1 MEITPGVH
9 WLTNGISNWYMFE
22 DGGKFVLADAGG
34 TRDWRLLLSTLQ
46 ALQKPVESVDAIL
59 LTHAHSDHT
68 GFAEKARTEAGATVY
83 VHEADAEVAKTGKP
97 QRSDGSYVH
106 YLHLS
111 EAYRTL
117 FGLMRHGGLRIIPI
131 KEVSTFADG
140 EVIDVPGRPR
150 VVHMPG
156 HTRGSAA
163 LWFESR
169 SVICTGDCLVTRNPM
184 TGRRGPQIMPASLN
198 VDTKGALSSLAALE
212 DITAELLLPGHGEP
226 WRDGV
231 AEALRLAKLMGRS

>member
-9 WLTNGISNWYMFE
+9 QLTNGISNWYMVE

-46 ALQKPVESVDAIL
+46 TLQQPLESVDAIL

-68 GFAEKARTEAGATVY
+68 GFAEQARTEAGAKVY
-83 VHEADAEVAKTGKP
+83 VHEAESEVATTGNP
-97 QRSDGSYVH
+97 ASHEGSFVS
-106 YLHLS
+106 HLLRT
-111 EAYRTL
+111 EAYRTV

-140 EVIDVPGRPR
+140 EVIDVPGHPR

-156 HTRGSAA
+156 HTQGSAA
-163 LWFESR
+163 LWFEQR

-184 TGRRGPQIMPASLN
+184 TGRRGPQIMPAALN
-198 VDTKGALSSLAALE
+198 VDTTGALTSLAALE
-212 DITAELLLPGHGEP
+212 GVSAEVLLPGHGDP
-226 WRDGV
+226 WRQGI

>member
-1 MEITPGVH
+1 MEIAPGVH
-9 WLTNGISNWYMFE
+9 RLTNGISNWYMFE
-22 DGGKFVLADAGG
+22 DGGKFVLADAGA

-46 ALQKPVESVDAIL
+46 TLQQPLESVEAIL

-68 GFAEKARTEAGATVY
+68 GFAEQARSEAGTTVY
-83 VHEADAEVAKTGKP
+83 VHDADAEVAKTGKP
-97 QRSDGSYVH
+97 PRTDGSYVP
-106 YLHLS
+106 YLLMRES
-111 EAYRTL
+111 YRTL
-117 FGLMRHGGLRIIPI
+117 FGLMRHGGLRIIPV

-140 EVIDVPGRPR
+140 EMIDIPGHPR

-156 HTRGSAA
+156 HTAGSAA

-169 SVICTGDCLVTRNPM
+169 SAVCTGDCLVTRNPM

-198 VDTKGALSSLAALE
+198 VDTNGALNSLAALE
-212 DITAELLLPGHGEP
+212 RVSAELVLPGHGEP
-226 WRDGV
+226 WKHGA

>member
-1 MEITPGVH
+1 MEIAPGVH
-9 WLTNGISNWYMFE
+9 RLTNGISNWYMFE
-22 DGGKFVLADAGG
+22 DGGKVVLADAGAS
-34 TRDWRLLLSTLQ
+34 RDWRLLVATLEERQ
-46 ALQKPVESVDAIL
+46 RPLESVDAIL

-68 GFAEKARTEAGATVY
+68 GFAERARSEAGARVY

-97 QRSDGSYVH
+97 ARSDGSYVH
-106 YLHLS
+106 YVFLS
-111 EAYRTL
+111 ESYRTL
-117 FGLMRHGGLRIIPI
+117 FGLMRNGGLRIIPI

-156 HTRGSAA
+156 HTAGSAA
-163 LWFESR
+163 IWFESR
-169 SVICTGDCLVTRNPM
+169 SALCTGDCLVTRNPM

-198 VDTKGALSSLAALE
+198 VDTKGALNSLTALE
-212 DITAELLLPGHGEP
+212 QVTAELVLPGHGEP
-226 WRDGV
+226 WTHGV